1 MSTERLKGRDLVLF
15 RGEVGYPPYD
25 MVAMATD
32 ASLNVTAD
40 IKETTNPL
48 SGRAK
53 CYKAG
58 RYSWTMDVARLY
70 MVNYNATETESSST
84 EETNILQ
91 QGETVA
97 VGLATRDELFAPESG
112 QYRHLK
118 RYYGT
123 AIVKSVQVNAPVNGM
138 ANYRVSF
145 QGTGELTAQGN
156 AYRNL
161 PPPRPES

>member
-32 ASLNVTAD
+32 ASLFITAD

-53 CYKAG
+53 CFKAG
-58 RYSWTMDVARLY
+58 RYSWTMEVARLY
-70 MVNYNATETESSST
+70 MVDYNTFESEDSST

-97 VGLATRDELFAPESG
+97 VGLATRDEEFYPEEG
-112 QYRHLK
+112 AFRHLK

-123 AIVKSVQVNAPVNGM
+123 AIIKSVQVNAPVNGI
-138 ANYRVSF
+138 ANYRVTF

-161 PPPRPES
+161 PPPRP